1 MSVLHTLLVT
11 ARIARNEEHR
21 YPPQHRGTVGVKGQI
36 QSLPVCSIMVYSIW
50 YNIYYSIYLVCS
62 LGSSFRVLQRQE
74 IICLI

>member
-50 YNIYYSIYLVCS
+50 YNIVYTLCAVWGLLSGCCNVKKL
-62 LGSSFRVLQRQE
+62 FA
-74 IICLI
+74 